1 MRSALAVLFLLVI
14 DGALSR
20 TAAAAGR
27 PPAAE
32 RVVVRLSNID
42 CSGCAK
48 AVRAS
53 LRELDGV
60 SAAEVSERTKRA
72 VVTYDGKQVTVQ
84 QLAEAVAATR
94 PLRGKPYSAALLIRV
109 EPLNRATA
117 SRLASACTT
126 VNGITLGEVDE
137 KTGVV
142 AVVFARLKSAEG
154 AAGPAGV
161 PADAVL
167 QAIRAAGFAARLVTP
182 EKP

>member
-1 MRSALAVLFLLVI
+1 MRSALAVLYLLAI
-14 DGALSR
+14 TGTLPR
-20 TAAAAGR
+20 IAAAAR
-27 PPAAE
+27 RDPASE
-32 RVVVRLSNID
+32 RVVLRLSNIE

-60 SAAEVSERTKRA
+60 NAAEVSEQTKRA
-72 VVTYDGKQVTVQ
+72 VVTYDPKQVTVQ

-94 PLRGKPYSAALLIRV
+94 PLRGKPYAAALLIRV
-109 EPLNRATA
+109 ERLNRATA
-117 SRLASACTT
+117 SRLAAACTS
-126 VNGITLGEVDE
+126 VNGVTLGEVDE

-142 AVVFARLKSAEG
+142 AVDFARLKSAEG

-167 QAIRAAGFAARLVTP
+167 QAIRAAGLKTRLVTP